1 MEACKMA
8 KPTNT
13 ITEYRNYYLPPH
25 FPALLLS
32 GDHWRISDKQRDR
45 LHFHNCLEIGI
56 CHAGSGFMEFYGE
69 TCPFQEGDIT
79 IIPQNVPHSTYST
92 PGASSLSLWSY
103 LFIDPKEFFRH
114 SLPSTWKNY
123 ELQPYAFQ
131 NFKYLLS
138 RERYPEVWQLLTLI
152 IKELR
157 EQKLGYQFA
166 ARGLMLSLY
175 IEIYRIQSQEE
186 EVREEKEG
194 NKREREEQ
202 YGRTEE
208 EEKGGGGGFSDA
220 ASPLSIAP
228 ALDYIE
234 KNYMKQFSI
243 EFLAD
248 LCHWSPTHFR
258 RIFHSIMR
266 ISPLNYLNNTRIQK
280 SCSLLCSTEESILSI
295 SEAVGFQSVSSYNRY
310 FYRLMSQSPREY
322 RRQMLQSD
330 KQQAQSMSI
339 LEFSGWM
346 YPEP

>member
-1 MEACKMA
+1 MA
-8 KPTNT
+8 KPTNA
-13 ITEYRNYYLPPH
+13 ITEYRNYYLSPH

-32 GDHWRISDKQRDR
+32 GDHWRISDRQRDR

-56 CHAGSGFMEFYGE
+56 CHSEGGFMEFYGE

-103 LFIDPKEFFRH
+103 LFMDPKELFRH

-123 ELQPYAFQ
+123 DLQPYAFK

-138 RERYPEVWQLLTLI
+138 KEHYPEVWQLLTLI
-152 IKELR
+152 IKELQ

-186 EVREEKEG
+186 EGRKGEK
-194 NKREREEQ
+194 
-202 YGRTEE
+202 
-208 EEKGGGGGFSDA
+208 EEKGGGGGFSDS

-234 KNYMKQFSI
+234 TI
-243 EFLAD
+243 
-248 LCHWSPTHFR
+248 
-258 RIFHSIMR
+258 I
-266 ISPLNYLNNTRIQK
+266 
-280 SCSLLCSTEESILSI
+280 
-295 SEAVGFQSVSSYNRY
+295 
-310 FYRLMSQSPREY
+310 
-322 RRQMLQSD
+322 
-330 KQQAQSMSI
+330 
-339 LEFSGWM
+339 
-346 YPEP
+346 

>member
-1 MEACKMA
+1 M
-8 KPTNT
+8 
-13 ITEYRNYYLPPH
+13 
-25 FPALLLS
+25 
-32 GDHWRISDKQRDR
+32 
-45 LHFHNCLEIGI
+45 
-56 CHAGSGFMEFYGE
+56 
-69 TCPFQEGDIT
+69 
-79 IIPQNVPHSTYST
+79 
-92 PGASSLSLWSY
+92 
-103 LFIDPKEFFRH
+103 DPKELFRH

-123 ELQPYAFQ
+123 DLQPYAFK

-138 RERYPEVWQLLTLI
+138 KEHYPEVWQLLTLI
-152 IKELR
+152 IKELQ

-186 EVREEKEG
+186 EGRKGEK
-194 NKREREEQ
+194 
-202 YGRTEE
+202 
-208 EEKGGGGGFSDA
+208 EEKGGGGGFSDS

-234 KNYMKQFSI
+234 NNYMKQFGI
-243 EFLAD
+243 EFLAE

-258 RIFHSIMR
+258 RIFHSVMR

-280 SCSLLCSTEESILSI
+280 SCSLLCSTEDSILSI

-330 KQQAQSMSI
+330 KQQVQSMSI

>member
-1 MEACKMA
+1 
-8 KPTNT
+8 
-13 ITEYRNYYLPPH
+13 
-25 FPALLLS
+25 
-32 GDHWRISDKQRDR
+32 
-45 LHFHNCLEIGI
+45 
-56 CHAGSGFMEFYGE
+56 MEFYGE
-69 TCPFQEGDIT
+69 TCPFQEGDVT

-103 LFIDPKEFFRH
+103 LFLDPKELFRH

-123 ELQPYAFQ
+123 DLQPYAFK
-131 NFKYLLS
+131 NFKYLLN
-138 RERYPEVWQLLTLI
+138 REQYPEVWQLLTLI
-152 IKELR
+152 IKELQ

-186 EVREEKEG
+186 EKE
-194 NKREREEQ
+194 
-202 YGRTEE
+202 
-208 EEKGGGGGFSDA
+208 GGGGFLDS

-234 KNYMKQFSI
+234 NNYMKQFGI

-258 RIFHSIMR
+258 RIFHSVMR

-280 SCSLLCSTEESILSI
+280 SCGLLCSTEDSILSI

-310 FYRLMSQSPREY
+310 FYRLMAQSPREY

-330 KQQAQSMSI
+330 KQQVQSMSI
-339 LEFSGWM
+339 LEYSGWM

>member
-1 MEACKMA
+1 MV
-8 KPTNT
+8 P
-13 ITEYRNYYLPPH
+13 R
-25 FPALLLS
+25 
-32 GDHWRISDKQRDR
+32 
-45 LHFHNCLEIGI
+45 EIRRR
-56 CHAGSGFMEFYGE
+56 
-69 TCPFQEGDIT
+69 CPFQEGDIT

-103 LFIDPKEFFRH
+103 LFMDPKELFRH

-123 ELQPYAFQ
+123 DLQPYAFK

-138 RERYPEVWQLLTLI
+138 KEHYPEVWQLLTLI
-152 IKELR
+152 IKELQ

-186 EVREEKEG
+186 EGRKGEK
-194 NKREREEQ
+194 
-202 YGRTEE
+202 
-208 EEKGGGGGFSDA
+208 EEKGGGGGFSDS

-234 KNYMKQFSI
+234 NNYMKQFGI
-243 EFLAD
+243 EFLAE

-258 RIFHSIMR
+258 RIFHSVMR

-280 SCSLLCSTEESILSI
+280 SCSLLCSTEDSILSI

-330 KQQAQSMSI
+330 KQQVQSMSI

>member
-1 MEACKMA
+1 MA
-8 KPTNT
+8 KPGNAV
-13 ITEYRNYYLPPH
+13 TEYRNYYLSPH

-32 GDHWRISDKQRDR
+32 GDHWRISDRQRDR
-45 LHFHNCLEIGI
+45 LHFHNCLEIGL
-56 CHAGSGFMEFYGE
+56 CHSESGFMEFYGE

-103 LFIDPKEFFRH
+103 LFIDPKELFRH

-123 ELQPYAFQ
+123 DLQPYAFR

-138 RERYPEVWQLLTLI
+138 KEQYPEVWQLLTLI
-152 IKELR
+152 IKELQ

-186 EVREEKEG
+186 DGKKIAVEKKEEKE
-194 NKREREEQ
+194 
-202 YGRTEE
+202 
-208 EEKGGGGGFSDA
+208 GGGGFSDST
-220 ASPLSIAP
+220 SPLSIAP

-234 KNYMKQFSI
+234 NHYMKQFSM

-266 ISPLNYLNNTRIQK
+266 ISPLNYVNNTRIQK
-280 SCSLLCSTEESILSI
+280 SCSLLCRTEESILSI

-310 FYRLMSQSPREY
+310 FYRMMQQSPREY

>member
-1 MEACKMA
+1 MA
-8 KPTNT
+8 KPTNA
-13 ITEYRNYYLPPH
+13 ITEYRNYYLSPH

-32 GDHWRISDKQRDR
+32 GDHWRISNVARDR

-56 CHAGSGFMEFYGE
+56 CHSEGGFMDFYGE
-69 TCPFQEGDIT
+69 TVPFREGDIT

-103 LFIDPKEFFRH
+103 LYMDPRGLFIH

-123 ELQPYAFQ
+123 DLQPYAFK
-131 NFKYLLS
+131 NFKYILN
-138 RERYPEVWQLLTLI
+138 REHYPSVYQLLTLI
-152 IKELR
+152 IKELQ
-157 EQKLGYQFA
+157 EEKQGYQFA

-175 IEIYRIQSQEE
+175 IEIFRIQSQEDE
-186 EVREEKEG
+186 IE
-194 NKREREEQ
+194 
-202 YGRTEE
+202 
-208 EEKGGGGGFSDA
+208 GGGGGFSDS

-234 KNYMKQFSI
+234 NNYMKQFSM

-258 RIFHSIMR
+258 RIFNSIMQ
-266 ISPLNYLNNTRIQK
+266 ISPLNYVNNTRIQK
-280 SCSLLCSTEESILSI
+280 SCSLLCRTEDSILSI

-310 FYRLMSQSPREY
+310 FYRMMQQSPREY

-339 LEFSGWM
+339 LEYSGWM

>member
-1 MEACKMA
+1 M
-8 KPTNT
+8 
-13 ITEYRNYYLPPH
+13 
-25 FPALLLS
+25 
-32 GDHWRISDKQRDR
+32 
-45 LHFHNCLEIGI
+45 HFHNCLEIGI
-56 CHAGSGFMEFYGE
+56 CHSEGGFMEFYGE

-103 LFIDPKEFFRH
+103 LFMDPKELFRH

-123 ELQPYAFQ
+123 DLQPYAFK

-138 RERYPEVWQLLTLI
+138 KEHYPEVWQLLTLI
-152 IKELR
+152 IKELQ

-186 EVREEKEG
+186 EGRKGEK
-194 NKREREEQ
+194 
-202 YGRTEE
+202 
-208 EEKGGGGGFSDA
+208 EEKGGGGGFSDS

-234 KNYMKQFSI
+234 NNYMKQFGI
-243 EFLAD
+243 EFLAE

-258 RIFHSIMR
+258 RIFHSVMR

-280 SCSLLCSTEESILSI
+280 SCSLLCSTEDSILSI

-330 KQQAQSMSI
+330 KQQVQSMSI

>member
-1 MEACKMA
+1 M
-8 KPTNT
+8 
-13 ITEYRNYYLPPH
+13 
-25 FPALLLS
+25 
-32 GDHWRISDKQRDR
+32 
-45 LHFHNCLEIGI
+45 
-56 CHAGSGFMEFYGE
+56 
-69 TCPFQEGDIT
+69 
-79 IIPQNVPHSTYST
+79 
-92 PGASSLSLWSY
+92 
-103 LFIDPKEFFRH
+103 
-114 SLPSTWKNY
+114 
-123 ELQPYAFQ
+123 QPYAFK

-138 RERYPEVWQLLTLI
+138 KEHYPEVWQLLTLI
-152 IKELR
+152 IKELQ

-186 EVREEKEG
+186 EGRKVEK
-194 NKREREEQ
+194 
-202 YGRTEE
+202 
-208 EEKGGGGGFSDA
+208 EEKGGGGGFSDS

-234 KNYMKQFSI
+234 NNYMKQFGI
-243 EFLAD
+243 EFLAE

-258 RIFHSIMR
+258 RIFHSVMR

-280 SCSLLCSTEESILSI
+280 SCSLLCSTEDSILSI

-330 KQQAQSMSI
+330 KQQVQSMSI